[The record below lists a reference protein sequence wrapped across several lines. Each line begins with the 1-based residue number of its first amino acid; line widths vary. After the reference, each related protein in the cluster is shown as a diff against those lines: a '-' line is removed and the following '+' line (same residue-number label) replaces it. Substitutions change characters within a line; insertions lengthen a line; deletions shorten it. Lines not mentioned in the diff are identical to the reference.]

1 MQELNEGM
9 LIAFFSVVV
18 EIFLFSSIFS
28 SYLGYKIL
36 LHCLMV
42 CNCSLFFALSR
53 PPPAP
58 LHLFLQAILSGNFWH
73 KEYGLLQRCTHRPAV
88 KVAAL
93 LQQLALPLL
102 EKLNTLLEDKQPAG
116 LSSSTCRQSVSAAQS
131 APDRGT
137 TIVIMSNQQPAVSKS
152 SRILTERQEKYTL
165 VATEGCQT
173 DLYLEEICITS

>member
-1 MQELNEGM
+1 M
-9 LIAFFSVVV
+9 LIAFFFVVV

-36 LHCLMV
+36 FHCLIV

-53 PPPAP
+53 PPP
-58 LHLFLQAILSGNFWH
+58 HLFLQAILSGNFWH

-88 KVAAL
+88 KVTAL

-116 LSSSTCRQSVSAAQS
+116 LSTSTWRQSLSAAQS

-137 TIVIMSNQQPAVSKS
+137 TIVTRRNSTV
-152 SRILTERQEKYTL
+152 
-165 VATEGCQT
+165 G
-173 DLYLEEICITS
+173 